1 MKKTL
6 TACTIACLLWS
17 FTFQSEETTVNT
29 HTTFRLGYYTSAA
42 DSGKVIYTTYCLP
55 CHQADGRGVS
65 KQNPPLANTDWV
77 LGDKTR
83 LIKVILNGLNE
94 PVEINEE
101 EYDNPMP
108 PHNFLTDKQVA
119 DVLTYIRSSFGNK
132 ADAVLPD
139 EVKQVREK
147 K

>member
-1 MKKTL
+1 MKKIL
-6 TACTIACLLWS
+6 TGCLIGCLLWG
-17 FTFQSEETTVNT
+17 FTFQEKETKPLLHNS
-29 HTTFRLGYYTSAA
+29 L

-65 KQNPPLANTDWV
+65 KQNPPLVNTDWV

-119 DVLTYIRSSFGNK
+119 DVLTFVRNSFGNK